1 MTPIF
6 ILTGP
11 SGAGKS
17 SVLDRL
23 LKQKAL
29 RLKRFVTT
37 TTRPVRPGE
46 KNGRDYWFTDDKTF
60 LGEKRRG
67 SFYESAKVYGRWYG
81 SHKQEMRRLKALG
94 RPIILILNVDGAKTL
109 KRLEPKS
116 TVIFLDAARG
126 ELVRR
131 LKARGTAM
139 NDLKRRI
146 ATITKEEQ
154 FRKKADVLIM
164 NESGDL
170 SRTVANVATIIRA
183 RKTKKRG

>member
-23 LKQKAL
+23 LKRKAL

-37 TTRPVRPGE
+37 TTRPKRIGE
-46 KNGRDYWFTDDKTF
+46 RHGRDYWFVDEKTF
-60 LGEKRRG
+60 LAERRRG
-67 SFYESAKVYGRWYG
+67 AFYESAQVYGRWYG
-81 SHKQEMRRLKALG
+81 SHKQEMRRLKALD

-109 KRLEPKS
+109 KRLEPS
-116 TVIFLDAARG
+116 SIVIFLDAARG

-146 ATITKEEQ
+146 ATITKEER

-170 SRTVANVATIIRA
+170 SRTVARVAALIRSNA
-183 RKTKKRG
+183 TKKRG

>member
-29 RLKRFVTT
+29 HLKRFVTT
-37 TTRPVRPGE
+37 TTRPPRPGE
-46 KNGRDYWFTDDKTF
+46 KTGRDYWFTDDKTF
-60 LGEKRRG
+60 LAEKRRG

-81 SHKQEMRRLKALG
+81 SHKREMRRLKALG
-94 RPIILILNVDGAKTL
+94 RPIILILNVNGAKTL

-131 LKARGTAM
+131 LKARGSAV
-139 NDLKRRI
+139 NDLQRRI
-146 ATITKEEQ
+146 ATIAKEER

-170 SRTVANVATIIRA
+170 SRTVKSVAKLIRA
-183 RKTKKRG
+183 HSAKKR